1 MSDRAPCMTV
11 VPGWLMPVEVD
22 MAGTRQLPLAEIRAA
37 IAAGDDVSIPAGEW
51 EVTDDTVIYGGI
63 KLKRGKLVLTET
75 LVIAAPKG
83 SQPTHS
89 LSRA

>member
-1 MSDRAPCMTV
+1 MTV
-11 VPGWLMPVEVD
+11 VPSWPMPVEVD
-22 MAGTRQLPLAEIRAA
+22 MAGARQLPLAEIRAA

-75 LVIAAPKG
+75 LVISAPERVRP
-83 SQPTHS
+83 SHPAQS
-89 LSRA
+89 LSRS